1 MKSQQV
7 LFIGLVWPESKS
19 SAAGWRIIQLI
30 EWFTAHHFSVT
41 FACAAAK
48 TDFSDTLEE
57 YGIECKPILLNDS
70 SFDTWITSLQP
81 DIVVYDRYVIEEQ
94 YGWRVQKYC
103 PKAMTILDTE
113 DLHTLRYA
121 RKQAIKKGQEF
132 TTEQLYSDTAL
143 REIASILRCDL
154 SLIISEIEMDF
165 LQSQFKIDADLL
177 FYLPFLENYIPVE
190 KTHSWI
196 PFENRTDFI
205 FMGNFL
211 HQPNVDTVM
220 TLKKHIWP
228 TLKNQQPLASLHIYG
243 AYISQQIAQLHQS
256 KDRFYIMGR
265 AENARETFSR
275 YKVLLAPITFGAGIK
290 GKFIDAMQSGTPSI
304 TTSIGAEGMCKDS
317 SWCGSITNN
326 WSEFIKQAS
335 TIYSN
340 KNMWL
345 AAQENGRQIIN
356 SKFDKTLYQISLLN
370 AINTILHQ
378 LDSHRNK
385 NFIGKILRHHSL
397 QSTKYMSLW
406 IEEKNKNQLQ
416 KKRP

>member
-19 SAAGWRIIQLI
+19 SAAGWRMIQLI

-57 YGIECKPILLNDS
+57 YGVECKPILLNDS
-70 SFDTWITSLQP
+70 SLDIWISSLQP
-81 DIVVYDRYVIEEQ
+81 DIVVYDRYVVEEQ
-94 YGWRVQKYC
+94 YGWRVQRYC

-121 RKQAIKKGQEF
+121 RRVAIKKEEEF
-132 TTEQLYSDTAL
+132 TTEQLYSATAL

-154 SLIISEIEMDF
+154 SLIISKIEMDF
-165 LQSQFKIDADLL
+165 LQSQFKIDANLL
-177 FYLPFLENYIPVE
+177 FYLPFLENHLSAE
-190 KTHSWI
+190 KTRNWI
-196 PFENRTDFI
+196 SFENRTDFI
-205 FMGNFL
+205 FMANFL

-228 TLKNQQPLASLHIYG
+228 TLKSKLPLASLHIYG

-304 TTSIGAEGMCKDS
+304 TTSIGAEGMSEDS

-326 WSEFIKQAS
+326 WLEFIEQANA
-335 TIYSN
+335 IYSN

-356 SKFDKTLYQISLLN
+356 SKFDKTLYQTSLLE

-378 LDSHRNK
+378 LDCHRSK
-385 NFIGKILRHHSL
+385 NFIGQILHHHSL
-397 QSTKYMSLW
+397 QSTKYMSQW
-406 IEEKNKNQLQ
+406 IEEKNNQQQ